1 MSYIYK
7 TKGTCSTQIEV
18 ELDGNIVKNVK
29 FTGGCQGNLQAIP
42 RLVEGMT
49 VEEVERRISGIHCGM
64 KNTSCGDQL
73 ARALREAYDAQK
85 MHNTI
90 PGLCKSLPRQICLG
104 AFLSPYHRLQ
114 LSPFESC
121 RNRLRQ
127 KFHFCHH
134 RIWLFFII
142 SCANG
147 TK

>member
-73 ARALREAYDAQK
+73 AKALREAYDAQK
-85 MHNTI
+85 NASPDRSVWGLFYPRTTGCSCFPSKAAEIVSGKSSIFATI
-90 PGLCKSLPRQICLG
+90 EFG
-104 AFLSPYHRLQ
+104 
-114 LSPFESC
+114 
-121 RNRLRQ
+121 
-127 KFHFCHH
+127 
-134 RIWLFFII
+134 FF
-142 SCANG
+142 S
-147 TK
+147 